1 MIDTGDERN
10 VTSYL
15 ISGTVFSAVFAGSM
29 NYKKYRKNEISQEE
43 MIQDTTKMAVQGGIG
58 TASAVATANYV
69 GNRNYLGALAAIG
82 VGALGIYGTEV
93 VSEII
98 EEKRRINRIED
109 D

>member
-29 NYKKYRKNEISQEE
+29 NYNKYRKNELSQKE
-43 MIQDTTKMAVQGGIG
+43 MVQDTAKLAVQGGIG

-69 GNRNYLGALAAIG
+69 GNGNYLGALAAIG
-82 VGALGIYGTEV
+82 MGALGVYGAEKI
-93 VSEII
+93 SEIV
-98 EEKRRINRIED
+98 EEKSNQKRSEEK
-109 D
+109 